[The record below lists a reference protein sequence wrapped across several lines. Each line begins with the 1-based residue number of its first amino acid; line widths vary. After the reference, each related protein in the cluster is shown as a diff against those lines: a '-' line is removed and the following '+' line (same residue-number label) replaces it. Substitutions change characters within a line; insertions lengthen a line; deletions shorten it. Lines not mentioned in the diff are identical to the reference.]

1 MTEQATDAIDWAAL
15 TIELE
20 TVTIGEMAAIEAAS
34 GRDFLRLLSSGAATR
49 RLIALYLI
57 ELRHS
62 EPRRSWSEL
71 SSLRPLANG
80 PSTSPSRPAGRR
92 ASVSG

>member
-1 MTEQATDAIDWAAL
+1 VTESEAPAIEWATL
-15 TIELE
+15 TLDLE
-20 TVTIGEMAAIEAAS
+20 AVTIGEMAAIEAAS
-34 GRDFLRLLSSGAATR
+34 GRDFLRLLSAGAASR

-71 SSLRPLANG
+71 SSLRPLG
-80 PSTSPSRPAGRR
+80 SGSLTSPSRRDGRR